1 MSERESVVGKR
12 ENENERER
20 ARKRDSILLRVFLS
34 LSLSLSHSIR
44 GYQQSRVKLD
54 CEVKA
59 RVCLQNFFSL
69 AQGTFS
75 SSAPAA

>member
-20 ARKRDSILLRVFLS
+20 ARKRDSILLRVF